1 MPSLAAAPWP
11 YAATYRSRSPPRICS
26 GRPPWAQEEREERE
40 ESPRRLGRR
49 QGLSPILSPT
59 LTLGRYWDKIS
70 LDAKDFVGKLLVVD
84 PKQRMDCRAALKH
97 RWLVSEQAAH

>member
-1 MPSLAAAPWP
+1 M
-11 YAATYRSRSPPRICS
+11 
-26 GRPPWAQEEREERE
+26 
-40 ESPRRLGRR
+40 GRR

>member
-1 MPSLAAAPWP
+1 MALCSHLTAPG
-11 YAATYRSRSPPRICS
+11 ARHAFAQAGPR
-26 GRPPWAQEEREERE
+26 GPRRRGGEE
-40 ESPRRLGRR
+40 ESPRRVGRR

-59 LTLGRYWDKIS
+59 LTLSRYWDKIS
-70 LDAKDFVGKLLVVD
+70 SDAKDFVGKLLVVD